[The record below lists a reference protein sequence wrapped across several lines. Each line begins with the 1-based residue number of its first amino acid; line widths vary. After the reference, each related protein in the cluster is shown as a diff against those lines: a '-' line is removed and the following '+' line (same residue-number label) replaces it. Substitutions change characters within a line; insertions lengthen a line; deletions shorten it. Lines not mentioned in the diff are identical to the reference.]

1 MFFILGIDIFVNM
14 QEYLNATKNDS
25 AKKGERMIVRKK
37 YVVQKSFRID
47 QRLEYD
53 MSLLAE
59 LTNRSQNDLV
69 NAAIEGFLQDNA
81 EWILQNAIVEQFAPV
96 FEYTGEDYNSVFKM
110 GGVEVTLNDNEGFYR
125 THCVIKRG
133 IESIDDDYEKRI
145 AISDEDAE
153 TKLKEYLRYVASYID
168 PESEDTREYLK
179 KRVDY
184 SDYIP
189 TKKGSE
195 KKIVKK

>member
-1 MFFILGIDIFVNM
+1 MGIDIFVNM

-69 NAAIEGFLQDNA
+69 NAAIEGF
-81 EWILQNAIVEQFAPV
+81 
-96 FEYTGEDYNSVFKM
+96 
-110 GGVEVTLNDNEGFYR
+110 
-125 THCVIKRG
+125 
-133 IESIDDDYEKRI
+133 
-145 AISDEDAE
+145 
-153 TKLKEYLRYVASYID
+153 
-168 PESEDTREYLK
+168 
-179 KRVDY
+179 
-184 SDYIP
+184 
-189 TKKGSE
+189 
-195 KKIVKK
+195 

>member
-1 MFFILGIDIFVNM
+1 
-14 QEYLNATKNDS
+14 
-25 AKKGERMIVRKK
+25 MIVRKK

-96 FEYTGEDYNSVFKM
+96 FEYTGEDYNPVFKM
-110 GGVEVTLNDNEGFYR
+110 GGVEVTLNDSEGFYR

-133 IESIDDDYEKRI
+133 IESIDDYEKRI

-153 TKLKEYLRYVASYID
+153 TKLKEHLRYVASYID

>member
-69 NAAIEGFLQDNA
+69 NAAIEGFLQDLK
-81 EWILQNAIVEQFAPV
+81 LQ
-96 FEYTGEDYNSVFKM
+96 
-110 GGVEVTLNDNEGFYR
+110 
-125 THCVIKRG
+125 
-133 IESIDDDYEKRI
+133 
-145 AISDEDAE
+145 
-153 TKLKEYLRYVASYID
+153 
-168 PESEDTREYLK
+168 
-179 KRVDY
+179 
-184 SDYIP
+184 
-189 TKKGSE
+189 
-195 KKIVKK
+195 

>member
-1 MFFILGIDIFVNM
+1 MGIDIFVNM

-69 NAAIEGFLQDNA
+69 NAAIEGFLQDLK
-81 EWILQNAIVEQFAPV
+81 LQ
-96 FEYTGEDYNSVFKM
+96 
-110 GGVEVTLNDNEGFYR
+110 
-125 THCVIKRG
+125 
-133 IESIDDDYEKRI
+133 
-145 AISDEDAE
+145 
-153 TKLKEYLRYVASYID
+153 
-168 PESEDTREYLK
+168 
-179 KRVDY
+179 
-184 SDYIP
+184 
-189 TKKGSE
+189 
-195 KKIVKK
+195 